1 VGGGSR
7 SSTSPGVGVRA
18 PGRRSVRVL
27 AVVIALGLLGTTLAA
42 VALRRADDD
51 RAARALSQ
59 QTMIVA
65 QTVASEVRRY
75 STSLTDLAAAVG
87 AQARL
92 ESAEFTAIVAAVDQQ
107 RLPGASGVAFVV
119 PATGPQIPAVQR
131 FWRDR
136 GDAGLT
142 LLPAPAAGDDH
153 LFMVLHRSLDGG
165 DTALGLDLAA
175 AEVAA
180 AALRQAKQSH
190 RVATS
195 TTYRLLRDASLPEA
209 QQQWSFLL
217 AAPVYSTSPAAADTG
232 QFRGWLT
239 MGLRGGDFLRQAI
252 SVVAR
257 DAVAV
262 TLFDP
267 APGTPVA
274 VASWMPPARL
284 RDDPAARDVAV
295 PVPQRTWRLVVQPT
309 HRLLPNGELHLGL
322 AAWLIGLVITVLI
335 AGLTGT
341 VLTSRNRA
349 LRRVDE
355 ATAALLHDI
364 ARREA
369 VEQQLRHR
377 ETELVG
383 FAGIVA
389 HDLRS
394 PLARIIGYADFL
406 REEAAGRLEPLHRDF
421 LERLYGGAQRMQT
434 LIDDLLDY
442 ATAENR
448 TLNTTTV
455 DLKALAEDIAHER
468 LSEARQSDTLIVVD
482 PLPAVPGDAV
492 LLRQVLDNLIGNA
505 VKYTAEGRQPYVR
518 ISGRPEGDLV
528 RVDVA
533 DRGIGIPEEQ
543 RDTVFTAFSRAAGS
557 EGYPGTGLGLAI
569 VHRIIERHGGQVGV
583 ADNPGGGTRI
593 WFTLPLIHRPG
604 DHGPGEHAP
613 TGPADWAMV
622 GR

>member
-1 VGGGSR
+1 VGGSTGI
-7 SSTSPGVGVRA
+7 STSPGAGVRP
-18 PGRRSVRVL
+18 PGRRSTLVL
-27 AVVIALGLLGTTLAA
+27 VLVIALGALGTTLAA

-65 QTVASEVRRY
+65 QTVTAEIRRY

-87 AQARL
+87 AQSRL
-92 ESAEFTAIVAAVDQQ
+92 ESAEFTAIVAAIDRH
-107 RLPGASGVAFVV
+107 RLPGASGVALVV
-119 PATGPQIPAVQR
+119 PATDSQIPAVQES
-131 FWRDR
+131 WRR
-136 GDAGLT
+136 HGDAGLI
-142 LLPAPAAGDDH
+142 LQPAPAAGNEH
-153 LFMVLHRSLDGG
+153 LFVVLHRALDGG
-165 DTALGLDLAA
+165 GSLLGRDLAGS
-175 AEVAA
+175 AEAA
-180 AALRQAKQSH
+180 AAMRRAEQTH

-195 TTYRLLRDASLPEA
+195 TTYRLLKDAELPEA
-209 QQQWSFLL
+209 EQQMSFVLT
-217 AAPVYSTSPAAADTG
+217 APIYSASPAATDTG
-232 QFRGWLT
+232 RFRGWLT
-239 MGLRGGDFLRQAI
+239 MGLRGSDFLRQAI

-267 APGTPVA
+267 APDTPVP
-274 VASWMPPARL
+274 VASWMPRARL
-284 RDDPAARDVAV
+284 EDDPAARDVEV

-309 HRLLPNGELHLGL
+309 HRLLPGAYLHLDL
-322 AAWLIGLVITVLI
+322 AAWIIGAVLTALL

-349 LRRVDE
+349 LRRVDD
-355 ATAALLHDI
+355 ATSALRDDI
-364 ARREA
+364 ERREA
-369 VEQQLRHR
+369 VEQQLRQR

-394 PLARIIGYADFL
+394 PLARITGYADFL
-406 REEAAGRLEPLHRDF
+406 REEAAAGLDPVHRDF

-448 TLNTTTV
+448 TLNATTV
-455 DLKALAEDIAHER
+455 DLKALADDIAQER
-468 LSEARQSDTLIVVD
+468 LSGAGPADVLIVVD
-482 PLPAVPGDAV
+482 PLPVVPGDAT

-505 VKYTAEGRQPYVR
+505 IKYTAEGHQPYVR
-518 ISGRPEGDLV
+518 ISSRPEGDAV
-528 RVDVA
+528 RIDVA
-533 DRGIGIPEEQ
+533 DRGIGIPEDQ
-543 RDTVFTAFSRAAGS
+543 RDSVFAAFSRATGS

-569 VHRIIERHGGQVGV
+569 VHRIVERHGGTTGV

-593 WFTLPLIHRPG
+593 WFTLPLV
-604 DHGPGEHAP
+604 
-613 TGPADWAMV
+613 PASRLATPDWAMV
-622 GR
+622 GQ

>member
-1 VGGGSR
+1 VGGGTGSG
-7 SSTSPGVGVRA
+7 TFPGVLRS
-18 PGRRSVRVL
+18 PGRRSLRLL
-27 AVVIALGLLGTTLAA
+27 ALVIALGLLGTTLAA
-42 VALRRADDD
+42 VALQRADED

-65 QTVASEVRRY
+65 QTVTAEVRRY
-75 STSLTDLAAAVG
+75 TTSLTDLAAAIG
-87 AQARL
+87 AQSRL
-92 ESAEFTAIVAAVDQQ
+92 EAAEFTAIVAAVDRQ

-119 PATGPQIPAVQR
+119 PATGAQIPEVQR

-142 LLPAPAAGDDH
+142 LRPAPAANGAH
-153 LFMVLHRSLDGG
+153 LFVVLHRSLDAG
-165 DTALGLDLAA
+165 DSVLGRDLAGTPP
-175 AEVAA
+175 AA
-180 AALRQAKQSH
+180 AAMRLAEQSH

-195 TTYRLLRDASLPEA
+195 TTYRLIKDESLPAA
-209 QQQWSFLL
+209 QQQLSFVLT
-217 AAPVYSTSPAAADTG
+217 APIYSTSPAATDTG

-239 MGLRGGDFLRQAI
+239 MGLRGSDFLRQAI

-267 APGTPVA
+267 GPATPVP
-274 VASWMPPARL
+274 VASWMPQVRL

-309 HRLLPNGELHLGL
+309 HGLLPGSDMHLGV
-322 AAWLIGLVITVLI
+322 AAWIIGAVITGLI

-349 LRRVDE
+349 LRRVDD

-364 ARREA
+364 RRREA
-369 VEQQLRHR
+369 VEHQLRQR

-394 PLARIIGYADFL
+394 PLARITGYADFL
-406 REEAAGRLEPLHRDF
+406 REEATARLDPLHRDF
-421 LERLYGGAQRMQT
+421 LERLYSGAQRMQT

-455 DLKALAEDIAHER
+455 DLKALADDIAHER
-468 LSEARQSDTLIVVD
+468 LSGAGQPDALIVVD
-482 PLPAVPGDAV
+482 PLPAVPGDAT

-505 VKYTAEGRQPYVR
+505 IKYTAEGHQPYVR
-518 ISGRPEGDLV
+518 ISSRPEGDAV
-528 RVDVA
+528 RIDVA
-533 DRGIGIPEEQ
+533 DRGIGIPDDQ
-543 RDTVFTAFSRAAGS
+543 RDAVFAAFSRATGS

-569 VHRIIERHGGQVGV
+569 VHRIVERHGGRAGV
-583 ADNPGGGTRI
+583 QDNPGGGSRF
-593 WFTLPLIHRPG
+593 WFTLPLVHRAAG
-604 DHGPGEHAP
+604 ATLTDAP
-613 TGPADWAMV
+613 DCVMV

>member
-1 VGGGSR
+1 VGGGIGI
-7 SSTSPGVGVRA
+7 STSPGAGTRP
-18 PGRRSVRVL
+18 PGRRSTLVL
-27 AVVIALGLLGTTLAA
+27 ALVIALGALGTTLAA

-51 RAARALSQ
+51 RAARELSQ

-65 QTVASEVRRY
+65 QTVTAEIRRY

-87 AQARL
+87 AQSRL
-92 ESAEFTAIVAAVDQQ
+92 ESAEFTAIVAAVDRH
-107 RLPGASGVAFVV
+107 RLPGASGVALVV
-119 PATGPQIPAVQR
+119 PATDAQIPAVQES
-131 FWRDR
+131 WRER

-142 LLPAPAAGDDH
+142 LQPVGSGGEH
-153 LFMVLHRSLDGG
+153 LFVVLHRPLDGG
-165 DTALGLDLAA
+165 GSLLGRDLAGSAEA
-175 AEVAA
+175 AVAM
-180 AALRQAKQSH
+180 RQAEQSH
-190 RVATS
+190 RIATS
-195 TTYRLLRDASLPEA
+195 NTYRLLKDEALPAA
-209 QQQWSFLL
+209 QQQLSFVLT
-217 AAPVYSTSPAAADTG
+217 APIYSTSPAASDTG

-239 MGLRGGDFLRQAI
+239 MGLRGSDFLRQAI

-257 DAVAV
+257 DTVAV

-267 APGTPVA
+267 APGTPVP

-284 RDDPAARDVAV
+284 QDDPAARDVEV

-309 HRLLPNGELHLGL
+309 HRLLPGADLHLDI
-322 AAWLIGLVITVLI
+322 AAWIIGAVLTALL

-349 LRRVDE
+349 LRRVDD
-355 ATAALLHDI
+355 ATAALRDDI
-364 ARREA
+364 QRREA
-369 VEQQLRHR
+369 VEQQLRQR

-394 PLARIIGYADFL
+394 PLARITGYADFL
-406 REEAAGRLEPLHRDF
+406 REEAAARLEPVHRDF

-448 TLNTTTV
+448 ALSSTTV
-455 DLKALAEDIAHER
+455 DLKALADDIAQER
-468 LSEARQSDTLIVVD
+468 LSGAREPDVLIVVD
-482 PLPAVPGDAV
+482 PLPVVPGDAT

-505 VKYTAEGRQPYVR
+505 IKYTAEGHQPYVR
-518 ISGRPEGDLV
+518 ISSRRDGEVV
-528 RVDVA
+528 RIDVA
-533 DRGIGIPEEQ
+533 DRGIGIPEDQ
-543 RDTVFTAFSRAAGS
+543 RDSVFAAFSRATGS

-569 VHRIIERHGGQVGV
+569 VHRIIERHGGTTGV

-593 WFTLPLIHRPG
+593 WFTLPLVPASCLA
-604 DHGPGEHAP
+604 AP
-613 TGPADWAMV
+613 DWAMV
-622 GR
+622 GQ

>member
-1 VGGGSR
+1 MGGGSGT
-7 SSTSPGVGVRA
+7 STSPGAGSRS

-27 AVVIALGLLGTTLAA
+27 ALVIALGLLGTTLAA
-42 VALRRADDD
+42 LALRRADDD
-51 RAARALSQ
+51 RAHRALEQ
-59 QTMIVA
+59 RAAIVA
-65 QTVASEVRRY
+65 QTVTAEVRRY

-92 ESAEFTAIVAAVDQQ
+92 ESAEFTAIVAAIDQQ

-119 PATGPQIPAVQR
+119 PASRSRIPQVQR

-136 GDAGLT
+136 GDAGLV
-142 LLPAPAAGDDH
+142 LQPVPAAVGDH
-153 LFMVLHRSLDGG
+153 LFIVLHRTLDRGESL
-165 DTALGLDLAA
+165 LGRDLAGSPA
-175 AEVAA
+175 AVAVM
-180 AALRQAKQSH
+180 RQARQSH

-195 TTYRLLRDASLPEA
+195 STYRLMKDRSLPA
-209 QQQWSFLL
+209 TLQQLSFVL
-217 AAPVYSTSPAAADTG
+217 AAPVYATSPAAPDSG

-252 SVVAR
+252 SVVAG

-267 APGTPVA
+267 APGTPVP
-274 VASWMPPARL
+274 VASWMPRARL
-284 RDDPAARDVAV
+284 HDHPDPSDVPV
-295 PVPQRTWRLVVQPT
+295 TVPQRTWRLVVQPT
-309 HRLLPNGELHLGL
+309 QRLLPGADMHLDL
-322 AAWLIGLVITVLI
+322 AAWIIGALLTALI

-349 LRRVDE
+349 LRRVDQ
-355 ATAALLHDI
+355 ATTALLHDI
-364 ARREA
+364 RRREA
-369 VEQQLRHR
+369 VEQQLRQR

-394 PLARIIGYADFL
+394 PLARITGYADFL
-406 REEAAGRLEPLHRDF
+406 REEAAARLDPQHREF

-455 DLKALAEDIAHER
+455 DLKALADDIAQER
-468 LSEARQSDTLIVVD
+468 LSGAQQSDTLIVVD
-482 PLPAVPGDAV
+482 PLPVVPGDAT

-505 VKYTAEGRQPYVR
+505 VKYTAEGHQPYVR
-518 ISGRPEGDLV
+518 ISSRPEGDAV
-528 RVDVA
+528 RIDVA
-533 DRGIGIPEEQ
+533 DRGIGIPEDQ
-543 RDTVFTAFSRAAGS
+543 RDTVFTAFARAAGS

-569 VHRIIERHGGQVGV
+569 VARIVERHGGRAGV
-583 ADNPGGGTRI
+583 DDNPGGGSRF
-593 WFTLPLIHRPG
+593 WFTLPVVPRPA
-604 DHGPGEHAP
+604 DVAP
-613 TGPADWAMV
+613 TDPAGWVMV
-622 GR
+622 GQ

>member
-1 VGGGSR
+1 MGGDSGT
-7 SSTSPGVGVRA
+7 STSPGAGSRS

-27 AVVIALGLLGTTLAA
+27 ALVIALGLLGTTLAA
-42 VALRRADDD
+42 LALRRADDD
-51 RAARALSQ
+51 RAHRALEQRS
-59 QTMIVA
+59 MIVA
-65 QTVASEVRRY
+65 QTVAAEVRRY

-92 ESAEFTAIVAAVDQQ
+92 ESAEFTATVAAIDQQ

-119 PATGPQIPAVQR
+119 PASRSRIPQVQR

-142 LLPAPAAGDDH
+142 LQPVPTAVGDH
-153 LFMVLHRSLDGG
+153 LFIVLHRSLDRGESL
-165 DTALGLDLAA
+165 LGRDLAGSPA
-175 AEVAA
+175 AVAA
-180 AALRQAKQSH
+180 MRQARTSH

-195 TTYRLLRDASLPEA
+195 STYRLIKDQALPA
-209 QQQWSFLL
+209 TLQQLSFVL
-217 AAPVYSTSPAAADTG
+217 AAPVYATSPAAPDTG

-252 SVVAR
+252 SVVAG

-267 APGTPVA
+267 APGTPVP

-284 RDDPAARDVAV
+284 HDHPDPSDVPV
-295 PVPQRTWRLVVQPT
+295 TVPQRTWRLVVQPT
-309 HRLLPNGELHLGL
+309 QRLLPGADMHLDV
-322 AAWLIGLVITVLI
+322 AAWIIGALLTALI

-349 LRRVDE
+349 LRRVDQ
-355 ATAALLHDI
+355 ATTALLHDI
-364 ARREA
+364 RRREA
-369 VEQQLRHR
+369 VEQQLRQR

-394 PLARIIGYADFL
+394 PLARITGYADFL
-406 REEAAGRLEPLHRDF
+406 REEAAARLDPQHRDF
-421 LERLYGGAQRMQT
+421 LERLYGGAQRMRT

-455 DLKALAEDIAHER
+455 DLKALADDIAHER
-468 LSEARQSDTLIVVD
+468 LTGAQQSGPLIVVD
-482 PLPAVPGDAV
+482 PLPAVPGDAT

-505 VKYTAEGRQPYVR
+505 VKYTAEGHQPYVR
-518 ISGRPEGDLV
+518 ISSRPEGDAV
-528 RVDVA
+528 RIDVA
-533 DRGIGIPEEQ
+533 DRGIGIPEDQ
-543 RDTVFTAFSRAAGS
+543 RDSVFTAFARAAGS

-569 VHRIIERHGGQVGV
+569 VARIVERHGGRVGID
-583 ADNPGGGTRI
+583 DNPGGGSRF
-593 WFTLPLIHRPG
+593 WFTLPVVPRAA
-604 DHGPGEHAP
+604 DVAP
-613 TGPADWAMV
+613 TDRAGWVMV
-622 GR
+622 GQ